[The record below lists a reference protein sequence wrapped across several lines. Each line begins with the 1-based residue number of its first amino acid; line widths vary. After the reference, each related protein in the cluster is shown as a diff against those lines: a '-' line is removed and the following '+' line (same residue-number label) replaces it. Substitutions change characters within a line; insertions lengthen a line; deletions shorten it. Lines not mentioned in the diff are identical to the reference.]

1 MITPNL
7 DCILS
12 PQKSAFI
19 ITVTTVDTAGENFPI
34 ISTEEKFGI
43 FASRGFLI
51 DVTAKGCSRNWVVS
65 HVILSSQELVFEMKI
80 YVESKNCRNNDIT
93 TMIATPTEW
102 IHRISCCFDYSLIT
116 FSLLLSFLIQSFPL
130 LSFLN
135 FF

>member
-7 DCILS
+7 DCIFS

-65 HVILSSQELVFEMKI
+65 HVILSTQELVFEIKI
-80 YVESKNCRNNDIT
+80 YVESKNCLNNDIT

-102 IHRISCCFDYSLIT
+102 IHRISCCFDYFLIT